1 MIKLFRHIRR
11 SLIQQNKMGKYFKY
25 AIGEI
30 FLVVIGILIAL
41 SINNWNEAQKEE
53 ALELDYLTGIKTDLE
68 SNINTAEYRI
78 SRILHKISALHK
90 IDSTF
95 ITNRGIETHD
105 ISLDSVKIGYL
116 FNRGP
121 SFRLISGTYKALT
134 SNASAGLIKNTQLF
148 QSIQELYEV
157 SQLAT
162 NSVYSDLKRREEY
175 VGWKYAKELKNSDL
189 QTFFMDNP
197 NKKEVLADF
206 DYYYRQQVLM
216 CRQFMNKH
224 ELMLQIIDDIN
235 TELEQR

>member
-1 MIKLFRHIRR
+1 M
-11 SLIQQNKMGKYFKY
+11 SENKTRKYFKY

-30 FLVVIGILIAL
+30 ILVVVGILIAL

-121 SFRLISGTYKALT
+121 SFRLISGTYKV
-134 SNASAGLIKNTQLF
+134 AGL
-148 QSIQELYEV
+148 
-157 SQLAT
+157 
-162 NSVYSDLKRREEY
+162 
-175 VGWKYAKELKNSDL
+175 AKSEFV
-189 QTFFMDNP
+189 T
-197 NKKEVLADF
+197 VL
-206 DYYYRQQVLM
+206 
-216 CRQFMNKH
+216 
-224 ELMLQIIDDIN
+224 
-235 TELEQR
+235 